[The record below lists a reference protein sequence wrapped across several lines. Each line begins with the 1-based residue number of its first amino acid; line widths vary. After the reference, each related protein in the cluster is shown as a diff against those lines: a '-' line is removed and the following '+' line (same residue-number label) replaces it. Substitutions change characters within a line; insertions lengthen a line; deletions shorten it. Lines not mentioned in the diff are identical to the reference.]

1 MNNGMPSTP
10 RATHCYASGWR
21 PEAALKQVA
30 TDMIAIIFDASA
42 SVDDCRMAAG
52 TLVEAVYPEI
62 MPAPFDL
69 RAGPSNVQSQ
79 DEANARLISAAPDLA
94 EALRILYDFQ
104 NGPPLEKYRKQW
116 NDAMKLAKAA
126 LAKAGS
132 L

>member
-1 MNNGMPSTP
+1 MPEQVKVTTAFTGCEEKTVDSENGMPSTP

-69 RAGPSNVQSQ
+69 RA
-79 DEANARLISAAPDLA
+79 ANASFRERCKKRGQFP
-94 EALRILYDFQ
+94 
-104 NGPPLEKYRKQW
+104 
-116 NDAMKLAKAA
+116 
-126 LAKAGS
+126 
-132 L
+132 